1 MFFQKSFFKI
11 YPFSFLILLSC
22 TNFSAYFNTFY
33 NAQELFRNAEE
44 IRQKSEDDKP
54 PKTALDNY
62 QKVIDKSNYILDQ
75 YPDVKYRKD
84 ALLLILQSH
93 FHRQEYLETKNILSK
108 LIDEFG
114 DNSLIEY
121 NYWSSMV
128 KWKEGKAQPAIN
140 GMLALFDFD
149 INTNLESKIYL
160 SIAEIYFEQKI
171 NDKSMD
177 YLELAAQKIKDRS
190 EKGQLYFRIAEL
202 SFDQKD
208 YQRSV
213 EAYKQ
218 TIKNSQIK
226 KRVQASHLKI
236 VQIYRLQNLL
246 ELASSTIKNM
256 LIDESFQAIYPA
268 LELEL
273 SKLYSLQGMEDE
285 ALSRLNNILKD
296 YPKTLE
302 AAEASYIIAEYNL
315 KIKSDFESAL
325 KYYASVKS
333 ENRSSL
339 FIKSSDVKIREINA
353 YLKLK
358 KDYNAWN
365 TTILSDT
372 LESHSSDNTEKI
384 SKMLYE
390 LAELNALHFS
400 QIDSAMVYLDQLIG
414 LNKRSKLLSKAL
426 YTKATLLEN
435 ISKGEKANFYKKRI
449 VDEFPQSDYAFAII
463 SNDST
468 LISNQKTSQDLLL
481 NAEKTWSSDRFL
493 ALNIY
498 KEIVNND
505 TVSQSGL
512 KAAYFLAYNYD
523 YTFVYPDSAKKFYA
537 WIMKYHLES
546 EQAKLSK
553 KRLAAIAML
562 TKAELSKN

>member
-1 MFFQKSFFKI
+1 M
-11 YPFSFLILLSC
+11 
-22 TNFSAYFNTFY
+22 N
-33 NAQELFRNAEE
+33 
-44 IRQKSEDDKP
+44 
-54 PKTALDNY
+54 
-62 QKVIDKSNYILDQ
+62 
-75 YPDVKYRKD
+75 
-84 ALLLILQSH
+84 
-93 FHRQEYLETKNILSK
+93 
-108 LIDEFG
+108 
-114 DNSLIEY
+114 
-121 NYWSSMV
+121 
-128 KWKEGKAQPAIN
+128 
-140 GMLALFDFD
+140 
-149 INTNLESKIYL
+149 
-160 SIAEIYFEQKI
+160 KI

-177 YLELAAQKIKDRS
+177 YLELAAQKSKID

-273 SKLYSLQGMEDE
+273 SKLYRLQGMEDE

-358 KDYNAWN
+358 K
-365 TTILSDT
+365 
-372 LESHSSDNTEKI
+372 KI
-384 SKMLYE
+384 TMREYHNFKR
-390 LAELNALHFS
+390 HFG
-400 QIDSAMVYLDQLIG
+400 I
-414 LNKRSKLLSKAL
+414 
-426 YTKATLLEN
+426 
-435 ISKGEKANFYKKRI
+435 
-449 VDEFPQSDYAFAII
+449 P
-463 SNDST
+463 
-468 LISNQKTSQDLLL
+468 
-481 NAEKTWSSDRFL
+481 
-493 ALNIY
+493 
-498 KEIVNND
+498 
-505 TVSQSGL
+505 
-512 KAAYFLAYNYD
+512 
-523 YTFVYPDSAKKFYA
+523 
-537 WIMKYHLES
+537 
-546 EQAKLSK
+546 
-553 KRLAAIAML
+553 
-562 TKAELSKN
+562 